1 MLNTHFLKSQ
11 HCAFGDVN
19 IRKGTSYALYRAP
32 YWISD
37 PNNLLHEAGTTYNG
51 FQPTFETD
59 IFDNLGSIG
68 VRSNVFGFNADFSLT
83 AGSNKVDYTVG
94 NSKCIF
100 GC

>member
-1 MLNTHFLKSQ
+1 MY
-11 HCAFGDVN
+11 AFGDVN
-19 IRKGTSYALYRAP
+19 IEKELVTLYIERLTGFQIQTICYTKP
-32 YWISD
+32 
-37 PNNLLHEAGTTYNG
+37 TYNG

-94 NSKCIF
+94 NY
-100 GC
+100 